1 VLSIHLIVKFIQ
13 AFAESCFDSSFGC
26 SLPGGS
32 GEREERETQGEGGGG
47 GGGGGGGRLP
57 RFFFF
62 SLNFCF
68 SSRCLFVCLFVFSPS
83 FVNSRDGNETFGFFP
98 VYVLCSGLG
107 CGGFWLLLF
116 LLRDPSPRSLLVVS
130 GKRSNRVFRKSSS
143 MRCLLDFCVYP
154 FVMSRGLWSRHR
166 VMQIV

>member
-1 VLSIHLIVKFIQ
+1 MLSIHLIVKFIQ

-32 GEREERETQGEGGGG
+32 GEREERETQGEE

-68 SSRCLFVCLFVFSPS
+68 SSRCLFVCLFFFFPVFCQL
-83 FVNSRDGNETFGFFP
+83 GNETFGFFP

-116 LLRDPSPRSLLVVS
+116 LLRDPSPRSLLVVT
-130 GKRSNRVFRKSSS
+130 GKMSNRVFRKSSS
-143 MRCLLDFCVYP
+143 MRCLLDFCVI
-154 FVMSRGLWSRHR
+154 LL
-166 VMQIV
+166 

>member
-1 VLSIHLIVKFIQ
+1 VKFIQ

-47 GGGGGGGRLP
+47 GGGRLP

-68 SSRCLFVCLFVFSPS
+68 SARCLFVCLFFSRLLS
-83 FVNSRDGNETFGFFP
+83 T
-98 VYVLCSGLG
+98 LG
-107 CGGFWLLLF
+107 TEM
-116 LLRDPSPRSLLVVS
+116 
-130 GKRSNRVFRKSSS
+130 K
-143 MRCLLDFCVYP
+143 LLDFFLFMYCARASAVVASGSCFFFCGIRAP
-154 FVMSRGLWSRHR
+154 GVFLWLRGR
-166 VMQIV
+166 

>member
-1 VLSIHLIVKFIQ
+1 VGEEACSASHLIVKFIQ
-13 AFAESCFDSSFGC
+13 AFAETCFDSSFDC

-47 GGGGGGGRLP
+47 GGGRLP
-57 RFFFF
+57 RFLFF

-68 SSRCLFVCLFVFSPS
+68 SSRCLFVCLFVCLFFFSRLLS
-83 FVNSRDGNETFGFFP
+83 TLGTEMKLLFFFP

-116 LLRDPSPRSLLVVS
+116 LLRDPSPRTLLVVT
-130 GKRSNRVFRKSSS
+130 GKRNNRVFRNSSS
-143 MRCLLDFCVYP
+143 MRCVLDFCVI
-154 FVMSRGLWSRHR
+154 LL
-166 VMQIV
+166 